1 MTTVNLNLDDVE
13 EFEPIPQ
20 GTYLCR
26 ITKAEIVLSKAA
38 QGRGDKKEDMLSSN
52 AEVAE
57 GEHAGRVLFFNT
69 MLRTKSKKTGEMKTN
84 YYLKKLVDEA
94 LGVEWTKKGFATE
107 DCMGVE
113 LTLVVEPP
121 DPGQR
126 FNKVVDY
133 LPPS

>member
-1 MTTVNLNLDDVE
+1 MTTVNINLDDVD

-26 ITKAEIVLSKAA
+26 ITKAETVKSRGA
-38 QGRGDKKEDMLSSN
+38 QQRGEKNDDMLSCN

-69 MLRTKSKKTGEMKTN
+69 MLRTKEKKAN
-84 YYLKKLVDEA
+84 YYLRKLIEA
-94 LGVEWTKKGFATE
+94 LGVDWTAKGFSTE
-107 DCMGVE
+107 DCMGAE
-113 LTLVVEPP
+113 FTAVVEPP

-133 LPPS
+133 LPA

>member
-1 MTTVNLNLDDVE
+1 MTTVNINFDDVD

-26 ITKAEIVLSKAA
+26 ITKAEIVFSKAA
-38 QGRGDKKEDMLSSN
+38 QARGDKKEDMLSCN

-69 MLRTKSKKTGEMKTN
+69 MLRTKEGKANYYSKK
-84 YYLKKLVDEA
+84 LIEA
-94 LGVEWTKKGFATE
+94 LDVAWTTKGFNTE
-107 DCMGVE
+107 DCMGAE
-113 LTLVVEPP
+113 FTAVVEPP
-121 DPGQR
+121 DPGR
-126 FNKVVDY
+126 SFNKVVDY